1 MSENFSDSLPLYAS
15 KALCFKKIYNIIAD
29 EGMGIDIVSSGELYT
44 ALKADFPME
53 RAYFHGNNKTPYDVA
68 FAMEHG
74 VGYFVC
80 DNSLELELIDA
91 EAARRGIRQKILLR
105 LTPGID
111 PHTHKAITTGNID
124 SKFGEAIETGQ
135 AEKFVAAALLCKNVD
150 VRGYHCHIGS
160 QIFDDGPFSAAA
172 VKMLTFSAM
181 IKKNMVMKQRS

>member
-1 MSENFSDSLPLYAS
+1 
-15 KALCFKKIYNIIAD
+15 
-29 EGMGIDIVSSGELYT
+29 
-44 ALKADFPME
+44 
-53 RAYFHGNNKTPYDVA
+53 
-68 FAMEHG
+68 MEHG